1 MKNVIAFLS
10 CCMAAVLVA
19 QDREPAVVPPRQPA
33 PTIRSVSP
41 RADEKPIAI
50 ASYAVE
56 ARVAGAFASVRT
68 SITVSNPNGRPLE
81 GALEFPL
88 PDGAS
93 VCGYALD
100 VNGVMTDGVVVKKE
114 KARVAFEEEVKK
126 GVDPGLVEHVQGNAY
141 RTRVYP
147 IPANGARQIRVDY
160 VTPLAFAPNGDAALV
175 LAMPRVPLKERSV
188 SITVPIGGGIPQPVL
203 GGLGDRRFAQAE
215 AVWRS
220 VTVDTDVTP
229 DTDVTVALPAMPER
243 VCAVER
249 VNDET
254 WFAISDRPPSLETAK
269 TSLPKTWRILWD
281 ASGSRTEADVKAAR
295 AVIDLLPD
303 EACYELV
310 VFRNAVEKPRICA
323 TRGELA
329 AALDNTPRDGGT
341 DFAALAAFAKG
352 NPTENRTLL
361 FTDGMDVLG
370 EGDVDFGAN
379 KPIAVMTGATKDG
392 SALRRICGGRVID
405 LALQTARQALEEIG
419 APSPT
424 LAGVRGDGIANVQG
438 IGQLARGRVTVLGR
452 LTGDSAEVR
461 LDYGNG
467 RLSKPATIRR
477 TDAREGRTL
486 VTAWAALR
494 VNELSPR
501 ADDNAEE
508 LLAIGRRYGIT
519 SPATSMIVFERLD
532 QWLTHDVEPPES
544 AKELHEKW
552 TASRP
557 SEAQR
562 RQAEEQRR
570 QKYLANLK
578 REWEARVK
586 WWNDPI
592 PPKPKP
598 PKSGLF
604 DGLRRLTGSPERR
617 SSVAMQAAASSAP
630 RTERRDMERSAS
642 YSARADRFSM
652 AEEPPAGDEVAGSAA
667 GSSTQERRAKE
678 PAKPKSAAATVT
690 LTAWDPQ
697 TPYLQAIKDAVKALG
712 GGANANAANIAEVAY
727 AEYLVQRK
735 KYAASPAFYL
745 DCAGYFFGIKA
756 KALAVRVISNLAELR
771 LDDPGMLRTCAWR
784 LREAGEYDTALAIL
798 RKVAKLRPEEPHSFR
813 DLAIT
818 LDERGR
824 RDASA
829 ADVAEAMANYHKA
842 AFTAWKRE
850 NALWTAI
857 VSIEELNALTAWS
870 GRQKWSEGNQP
881 KAPEMD
887 AAYRKLLDLDV
898 RIALAWDTDNTDVD
912 LHVLEPDGEEA
923 YYQHKLTST
932 GGFMTHDITTGYGPE
947 EYLKKDAPKGVYK
960 VLANYFGSRQQTLLG
975 PATVTATVFT
985 NWGRADERRQILS
998 MRLEKVKDKVPIGDV
1013 TVK

>member
-1 MKNVIAFLS
+1 MRKLTLALMFVFTV
-10 CCMAAVLVA
+10 AATFA
-19 QDREPAVVPPRQPA
+19 QTRETGLLPRSLPP
-33 PTIRSVSP
+33 PTIRPV
-41 RADEKPIAI
+41 RLQGDEKPTTI

-56 ARVAGAFASVRT
+56 ARVAGAFATVRT
-68 SITVSNPNGRPLE
+68 EIVVSNPNGRPLE

-126 GVDPGLVEHVQGNAY
+126 GVDPGLVEHVKGNAY

-147 IPANGARQIRVDY
+147 IPANGVRHVRVDY
-160 VTPLAFAPNGDAALV
+160 VTPLAFAPNGDAALI
-175 LAMPRVPLKERSV
+175 LAMPRVPLKERKV
-188 SITVPIGGGIPQPVL
+188 SITVPMGGGIPPPVL

-215 AVWRS
+215 AAWRS
-220 VTVDTDVTP
+220 ETTDADVTP
-229 DTDVTVALPAMPER
+229 DADVTVALPAMPER

-249 VNDET
+249 VNDEV
-254 WFAISDRPPSLETAK
+254 WFAISDRPPSLETVK

-281 ASGSRTEADVKAAR
+281 ASGSRSAEDVKASR
-295 AVIDLLPD
+295 AVIVLLPE

-329 AALDNTPRDGGT
+329 AALDRAPCDGGT
-341 DFAALAAFAKG
+341 DFAALAAFSRK

-370 EGDVDFGAN
+370 EGEVDFGAN
-379 KPIAVMTGATKDG
+379 KPIAVMTGAAKDG
-392 SALRRICGGRVID
+392 AALRRICGGLVID
-405 LALQTARQALEEIG
+405 LAVRTAAQALEEIG
-419 APSPT
+419 APAPT
-424 LAGVRGDGIANVQG
+424 LAGVKGDGIANVQG
-438 IGQLARGRVTVLGR
+438 IGQAARGRVTVLGR
-452 LTGDSAEVR
+452 LTADSAEVR

-477 TDAREGRTL
+477 ADAREGKTL
-486 VTAWAALR
+486 ATAWAASR

-501 ADDNAEE
+501 ADDHAEE
-508 LLAIGRRYGIT
+508 LLALGRRYGLA
-519 SPATSMIVFERLD
+519 SPATSLIVFERLS
-532 QWLTHDVEPPES
+532 QWLEHDVEPPET
-544 AKELHEKW
+544 AKDLHAKW
-552 TASRP
+552 TAQRP
-557 SEAQR
+557 SEAKR
-562 RQAEEQRR
+562 REAKERKQAS
-570 QKYLANLK
+570 YLASLK

-592 PPKPKP
+592 PPKPKT

-604 DGLRRLTGSPERR
+604 GGERLRLAAQDVDVEASAMTRSAMRSARFDADDVAQMEMAAEAPAPAMAERA
-617 SSVAMQAAASSAP
+617 VAASAP
-630 RTERRDMERSAS
+630 RAK
-642 YSARADRFSM
+642 M
-652 AEEPPAGDEVAGSAA
+652 ANV
-667 GSSTQERRAKE
+667 
-678 PAKPKSAAATVT
+678 AKPKSAAATVK

-697 TPYLQAIKDAVKALG
+697 TPYLQAIKDAVVALG
-712 GGANANAANIAEVAY
+712 GGVGGNGAAKAETAY

-756 KALAVRVISNLAELR
+756 NALAVRVISNLAELR

-784 LREAGEYDTALAIL
+784 LREAGEYDAALPVL

-818 LDERGR
+818 LEERGR
-824 RDASA
+824 RDMNA
-829 ADVAEAMANYHKA
+829 ADIEAALANYHKT
-842 AFTAWKRE
+842 AFTAWERD
-850 NALWTAI
+850 NALWTAL
-857 VSIEELNALTAWS
+857 VAIEELNALVAWC
-870 GRQKWSEGNQP
+870 GRQTWPEG
-881 KAPEMD
+881 KAPKVPEMEEV
-887 AAYRKLLDLDV
+887 YRKLLDLDV

-923 YYQHKLTST
+923 FYRHQRTST
-932 GGFMTHDITTGYGPE
+932 GGLVSHDVTTGYGPE
-947 EYLKKDAPKGVYK
+947 EYLKKDAAKGVYK

-975 PATVTATVFT
+975 PATVTATVYT
-985 NWGRADERRQILS
+985 NWGRADEKRQILS
-998 MRLEKVKDKVPIGDV
+998 LRLDKVKDKVPIGDV
-1013 TVK
+1013 NVE

>member
-1 MKNVIAFLS
+1 MFVFTV
-10 CCMAAVLVA
+10 AATFA
-19 QDREPAVVPPRQPA
+19 QTRETGLLPRSLPP
-33 PTIRSVSP
+33 PTIRPV
-41 RADEKPIAI
+41 RLQGDEKPTTI

-56 ARVAGAFASVRT
+56 ARVAGAFATVRT
-68 SITVSNPNGRPLE
+68 EIVVSNPNGRPLE

-126 GVDPGLVEHVQGNAY
+126 GVDPGLVEHVKGNAY

-147 IPANGARQIRVDY
+147 IPANGVRHVRVDY
-160 VTPLAFAPNGDAALV
+160 VTPLAFAPNGDAALI
-175 LAMPRVPLKERSV
+175 LAMPRVPLKERKV
-188 SITVPIGGGIPQPVL
+188 SITVPMGGGIPPPVL
-203 GGLGDRRFAQAE
+203 GGLGDHRFVQAE
-215 AVWRS
+215 AAWRS
-220 VTVDTDVTP
+220 ETTDADVTP
-229 DTDVTVALPAMPER
+229 DADVTVALPAMPER
-243 VCAVER
+243 VCATER
-249 VNDET
+249 VNDEV
-254 WFAISDRPPSLETAK
+254 WFAISDRPPSLETVK

-281 ASGSRTEADVKAAR
+281 ASGSRSAEDVKASR
-295 AVIDLLPD
+295 AVIDLLPE

-329 AALDNTPRDGGT
+329 AALDRAPCDGGT
-341 DFAALAAFAKG
+341 DFAALAAFSRK

-370 EGDVDFGAN
+370 EGEVDFGAN
-379 KPIAVMTGATKDG
+379 KPIAVMTGAAKDG
-392 SALRRICGGRVID
+392 AALRRICGGLVID
-405 LALQTARQALEEIG
+405 LAVRTAAQALEEIG
-419 APSPT
+419 APAPT
-424 LAGVRGDGIANVQG
+424 LADVTGEGIANVQG
-438 IGQLARGRVTVLGR
+438 VGQIARGRVTVLGR

-467 RLSKPATIRR
+467 RLSKPVTIRR
-477 TDAREGRTL
+477 ADAREGKTL
-486 VTAWAALR
+486 STAWAAAR

-508 LLAIGRRYGIT
+508 LLAIGRRYRIT

-552 TASRP
+552 AARRP

-562 RQAEEQRR
+562 KQAEERR
-570 QKYLANLK
+570 QQKYFAYLK
-578 REWEARVK
+578 NEWEARVK
-586 WWNDPI
+586 WWNDPV
-592 PPKPKP
+592 PTKPKP

-604 DGLRRLTGSPERR
+604 DEEPEVPVVPRR
-617 SSVAMQAAASSAP
+617 SASARSAFVNASVPRDAAASFAADEVNGAADEPASAFAMAADRSAP
-630 RTERRDMERSAS
+630 A
-642 YSARADRFSM
+642 
-652 AEEPPAGDEVAGSAA
+652 PV
-667 GSSTQERRAKE
+667 RAKS
-678 PAKPKSAAATVT
+678 ANAVRPKSAAATVK
-690 LTAWDPQ
+690 LTAWDPK
-697 TPYLQAIKDAVKALG
+697 TPYLQAVKDAVTALG
-712 GGANANAANIAEVAY
+712 GGTGANAANVAEVAY
-727 AEYLVQRK
+727 GEYLVQRK

-756 KALAVRVISNLAELR
+756 NALAVRVISNLAELR

-784 LREAGEYDTALAIL
+784 LREAGELDAALPIL
-798 RKVAKLRPEEPHSFR
+798 RKVARLRPEEPHSFR
-813 DLAIT
+813 DLAIA
-818 LDERGR
+818 LEERGR
-824 RDASA
+824 RDANA
-829 ADVAEAMANYHKA
+829 VDVAEALANYHKT

-850 NALWTAI
+850 DAMWTAI
-857 VSIEELNALTAWS
+857 VAIEELNALIAWS
-870 GRQKWSEGNQP
+870 GRQKWSGGNAP
-881 KAPEMD
+881 KVPEMEEV
-887 AAYRKLLDLDV
+887 YRKLLDLDV

-923 YYQHKLTST
+923 YYRHNRTST
-932 GGFMTHDITTGYGPE
+932 GGFLTHDVTTGYGPE
-947 EYLKKDAPKGVYK
+947 EYLKKNAAKGIYR

-985 NWGRADERRQILS
+985 NWGRADEKRQVLS
-998 MRLEKVKDKVPIGDV
+998 LRLDKVKDKVTIGDV
-1013 TVK
+1013 TVE

>member
-1 MKNVIAFLS
+1 MKNTCALVVCLFALILS
-10 CCMAAVLVA
+10 A
-19 QDREPAVVPPRQPA
+19 QDREPSVVPRPFP
-33 PTIRSVSP
+33 PLPPPVIRPVNI
-41 RADEKPIAI
+41 RADEKPVSIAG
-50 ASYAVE
+50 YAVE
-56 ARVAGAFASVRT
+56 ARVAGAFATVRA

-100 VNGVMTDGVVVKKE
+100 INGVMTDGVVVKKE

-126 GVDPGLVEHVQGNAY
+126 GVDPGLVEHVKGNAY

-147 IPANGARQIRVDY
+147 IPANGARHIRVDY
-160 VTPLAFAPNGDAALV
+160 VTPLAFAPNGDAALI
-175 LAMPRVPLKERSV
+175 LAMPRVPLKERKV

-220 VTVDTDVTP
+220 ETTDADVTP
-229 DTDVTVALPAMPER
+229 DADVTVALPAMPER

-249 VNDET
+249 VNDEV
-254 WFAISDRPPSLETAK
+254 WFAVSDRPPALDTVK

-281 ASGSRTEADVKAAR
+281 ASGSRSAEDIKASR
-295 AVIDLLPD
+295 AVIDLLPE

-329 AALDNTPRDGGT
+329 AALDRVPCDGGT
-341 DFAALAAFAKG
+341 DFAALAAFAKK

-370 EGDVDFGAN
+370 EGDIDFGAN
-379 KPIAVMTGATKDG
+379 KPIAVMTGAAKDG
-392 SALRRICGGRVID
+392 AALRRICGGRVID
-405 LALQTARQALEEIG
+405 LAVRTAAQALEEIG

-424 LAGVRGDGIANVQG
+424 LAGVKGEGIANVQG
-438 IGQLARGRVTVLGR
+438 VGQLARGRVTILGR

-477 TDAREGRTL
+477 ADARDGKTL
-486 VTAWAALR
+486 ATAWAASR
-494 VNELSPR
+494 VNELSAR
-501 ADDNAEE
+501 ADDNADE
-508 LLAIGRRYGIT
+508 LLAIGRRYGMT

-552 TASRP
+552 TARRP

-562 RQAEEQRR
+562 RQSEENRQ

-578 REWEARVK
+578 NEWEARVK

-592 PPKPKP
+592 PPKPKT

-604 DGLRRLTGSPERR
+604 ERARRLAR
-617 SSVAMQAAASSAP
+617 SSASEEVEYNAAYTMSAAPEMEAAA
-630 RTERRDMERSAS
+630 
-642 YSARADRFSM
+642 
-652 AEEPPAGDEVAGSAA
+652 EPPAVRAA
-667 GSSTQERRAKE
+667 ARAARPDTRAKSAGN
-678 PAKPKSAAATVT
+678 AKPKSAAATVK
-690 LTAWDPQ
+690 LTAWDPK
-697 TPYLQAIKDAVKALG
+697 TPYLQAIKDAVTALG
-712 GGANANAANIAEVAY
+712 GGAGANAANVAEVAY
-727 AEYLVQRK
+727 GEYLVQRK

-756 KALAVRVISNLAELR
+756 NALAVRVISNLAELR

-784 LREAGEYDTALAIL
+784 LREAGEHDAALPVL

-813 DLAIT
+813 DLAIA
-818 LDERGR
+818 LEERGR
-824 RDASA
+824 RDANADDIA
-829 ADVAEAMANYHKA
+829 AALANYHKT

-850 NALWTAI
+850 SAVWTAI
-857 VSIEELNALTAWS
+857 VAIEELNALIAWS
-870 GRQKWSEGNQP
+870 GRQTWPDG
-881 KAPEMD
+881 KAPKVPEMEET
-887 AAYRKLLDLDV
+887 YRKVLDLDV

-923 YYQHKLTST
+923 YYQHKRTST
-932 GGFMTHDITTGYGPE
+932 GGFLTHDITTGYGPE

-985 NWGRADERRQILS
+985 NWGRADEKRQVLS
-998 MRLEKVKDKVPIGDV
+998 LRLDKVKDKVPIGDV
-1013 TVK
+1013 TVE

>member
-1 MKNVIAFLS
+1 MVIL
-10 CCMAAVLVA
+10 A
-19 QDREPAVVPPRQPA
+19 QEREPSVVPRPLP
-33 PTIRSVSP
+33 PLPPPVIRPVNV
-41 RADEKPIAI
+41 RADEKPVSI

-56 ARVAGAFASVRT
+56 ARVAGAFATVRA

-147 IPANGARQIRVDY
+147 IPANGTRQVRVDY

-188 SITVPIGGGIPQPVL
+188 SISVPIGGGIPQPVL

-229 DTDVTVALPAMPER
+229 DADVTVALPAMPER
-243 VCAVER
+243 VCSVER
-249 VNDET
+249 VNDEV
-254 WFAISDRPPSLETAK
+254 WFAISDRPPSLDTAK
-269 TSLPKTWRILWD
+269 TSLPKTWRIMWD
-281 ASGSRTEADVKAAR
+281 ASGSRSADDVTASR
-295 AVIDLLPD
+295 AVIDLLPE

-323 TRGELA
+323 TRSELV
-329 AALDNTPRDGGT
+329 AALDRTPCDGGT
-341 DFAALAAFAKG
+341 DFSALSAFAKK

-370 EGDVDFGAN
+370 EGDIDFGAN

-392 SALRRICGGRVID
+392 AALRRLCGGRTID
-405 LALQTARQALEEIG
+405 LAVRTAAQALEEIG

-424 LAGVRGDGIANVQG
+424 LVGVNGDGIANVQG
-438 IGQLARGRVTVLGR
+438 IGQIARGRVTVLGR

-467 RLSKPATIRR
+467 RLSPPATIRR
-477 TDAREGRTL
+477 ADARAGRTL
-486 VTAWAALR
+486 ATAWAASR

-501 ADDNAEE
+501 AEDNADE
-508 LLAIGRRYGIT
+508 LLAIGRRYGLT

-544 AKELHEKW
+544 AKELHKKW
-552 TASRP
+552 MARRP

-562 RQAEEQRR
+562 KEREDLR
-570 QKYLANLK
+570 QKNYLANLK
-578 REWEARVK
+578 KEWENRVK

-592 PPKPKP
+592 PAKPKP
-598 PKSGLF
+598 PRSGLF
-604 DGLRRLTGSPERR
+604 DGLTRLGGARRR
-617 SSVAMQAAASSAP
+617 SSVAREVEEVDTAAYDAPSPPPAMAAAP
-630 RTERRDMERSAS
+630 R
-642 YSARADRFSM
+642 
-652 AEEPPAGDEVAGSAA
+652 AA
-667 GSSTQERRAKE
+667 GMQSERRAKE
-678 PAKPKSAAATVT
+678 APKPKSAAATIK
-690 LTAWDPQ
+690 LTAWDPK
-697 TPYLQAIKDAVKALG
+697 TPYLQAIKDAVTALG
-712 GGANANAANIAEVAY
+712 GGTGANAANVAEVAY
-727 AEYLVQRK
+727 GEYLVQRK
-735 KYAASPAFYL
+735 KYVTSPAFYL
-745 DCAGYFFGIKA
+745 DCAGYFFSIKA
-756 KALAVRVISNLAELR
+756 NALAVRVISNLAELR

-784 LREAGEYDTALAIL
+784 LREAGEHDAALPVL

-818 LDERGR
+818 LEERGR
-824 RDASA
+824 RDADADDIA
-829 ADVAEAMANYHKA
+829 AAMANYHKT

-857 VSIEELNALTAWS
+857 VAIEELNALVAWS
-870 GRQKWSEGNQP
+870 GRQKWPEG
-881 KAPEMD
+881 KAPKVPEMED
-887 AAYRKLLDLDV
+887 VYRKLLDLDV
-898 RIALAWDTDNTDVD
+898 RIALAWDTDNTDID

-923 YYQHKLTST
+923 YYRHKRTAT
-932 GGFMTHDITTGYGPE
+932 GGFLTHDVTTGYGPE

-975 PATVTATVFT
+975 PATVTATVYT
-985 NWGRADERRQILS
+985 NWGRADEKRQVLS
-998 MRLEKVKDKVPIGDV
+998 LRLDKVKDKLPIGDV
-1013 TVK
+1013 TVE

>member
-1 MKNVIAFLS
+1 
-10 CCMAAVLVA
+10 MAVA
-19 QDREPAVVPPRQPA
+19 MLAQEREPSVPRPLP
-33 PTIRSVSP
+33 PLPPPVIRPVNIQ
-41 RADEKPIAI
+41 ADEKPVAI

-56 ARVAGAFASVRT
+56 ARVAGAFATVRAA
-68 SITVSNPNGRPLE
+68 ITVSNPNRRPLE

-100 VNGVMTDGVVVKKE
+100 INGVMTDGVVVKKE

-160 VTPLAFAPNGDAALV
+160 VTPLVFAPNGDAALI

-220 VTVDTDVTP
+220 VTTDTDVTP
-229 DTDVTVALPAMPER
+229 DADVTVALPAMPER

-254 WFAISDRPPSLETAK
+254 WFAVSDRPPALDTAK

-281 ASGSRTEADVKAAR
+281 ASGSRSAEDVKTAR
-295 AVIDLLPD
+295 AVIDMLPE

-329 AALDNTPRDGGT
+329 AALDRTPCDGGT
-341 DFAALAAFAKG
+341 DFAALAAFARK

-361 FTDGMDVLG
+361 FSDGMDVLG
-370 EGDVDFGAN
+370 EGEIDFGEN

-392 SALRRICGGRVID
+392 AALRRLCGGRVID
-405 LALQTARQALEEIG
+405 LAIRTPEQALEEIG

-424 LAGVRGDGIANVQG
+424 LVGVTGDGIANLQG
-438 IGQLARGRVTVLGR
+438 VGQPARGRVTVLGR

-461 LDYGNG
+461 LDYGYG

-477 TDAREGRTL
+477 ADARAGKTL
-486 VTAWAALR
+486 ATAWAASR
-494 VNELSPR
+494 VNELASR
-501 ADDNAEE
+501 ADDHADE

-532 QWLTHDVEPPES
+532 QWLTHDVEPPAS

-552 TASRP
+552 TARRP

-562 RQAEEQRR
+562 REREERR
-570 QKYLANLK
+570 QKSYLANL
-578 REWEARVK
+578 RGEWEARVK

-604 DGLRRLTGSPERR
+604 EGLRRLTGASAR
-617 SSVAMQAAASSAP
+617 SAETDLSVADEAAGEPLMNVAASGSAP
-630 RTERRDMERSAS
+630 TMARSAS
-642 YSARADRFSM
+642 GGM
-652 AEEPPAGDEVAGSAA
+652 
-667 GSSTQERRAKE
+667 RAKSA
-678 PAKPKSAAATVT
+678 PAAQPKSAAATIK

-697 TPYLQAIKDAVKALG
+697 TPYLQAIKDAVTALG
-712 GGANANAANIAEVAY
+712 GGTGANAANVAEVAY
-727 AEYLVQRK
+727 GEYLVQRK

-756 KALAVRVISNLAELR
+756 NALAVRVISNLAELR

-784 LREAGEYDTALAIL
+784 LREAGEHDAALPVL

-818 LDERGR
+818 LEERGR
-824 RDASA
+824 RDANA
-829 ADVAEAMANYHKA
+829 ADVAEAMANYHKT

-850 NALWTAI
+850 GAVWTAI
-857 VSIEELNALTAWS
+857 VAIEELYALIAWS
-870 GRQKWSEGNQP
+870 ERQAWPEGKAP
-881 KAPEMD
+881 KAPEMEEV
-887 AAYRKLLDLDV
+887 YRKLLDLDV

-923 YYQHKLTST
+923 FYRHKRTST
-932 GGFMTHDITTGYGPE
+932 GGFLTHDITTGYGPE
-947 EYLKKDAPKGVYK
+947 EYLKKDAPKGTYK
-960 VLANYFGSRQQTLLG
+960 VLANYYGSRQQTLLG

-985 NWGRADERRQILS
+985 NWGRADEKRQVLS
-998 MRLEKVKDKVPIGDV
+998 LRLDNVKDKVPIGDI
-1013 TVK
+1013 TVE

>member
-1 MKNVIAFLS
+1 MKNTCALVSCLFALILS
-10 CCMAAVLVA
+10 A
-19 QDREPAVVPPRQPA
+19 QDREPSVVPRPLP
-33 PTIRSVSP
+33 PLPPPVIRPVNI
-41 RADEKPIAI
+41 RADEKPVSI

-56 ARVAGAFASVRT
+56 ARVAGAFATVRAA
-68 SITVSNPNGRPLE
+68 ITVSNPNGRPLE

-100 VNGVMTDGVVVKKE
+100 INGVMTDGVVVKKE

-147 IPANGARQIRVDY
+147 IPANGARHIRVDY
-160 VTPLAFAPNGDAALV
+160 VTPLAFAPNGDAALI
-175 LAMPRVPLKERSV
+175 LAMPRVPLKERKV
-188 SITVPIGGGIPQPVL
+188 AITVPIGGGIPQPVL

-220 VTVDTDVTP
+220 EATDVDVTP
-229 DTDVTVALPAMPER
+229 DADVTVALPAMPER

-249 VNDET
+249 VNDEV
-254 WFAISDRPPSLETAK
+254 WFAVSDRPPALDTVK

-281 ASGSRTEADVKAAR
+281 ASGSRSAEDVKAAR
-295 AVIDLLPD
+295 AVIDLLPE

-329 AALDNTPRDGGT
+329 AALDRAPCDGGT
-341 DFAALAAFAKG
+341 DFAALAAFARK

-370 EGDVDFGAN
+370 EGDIDFGAN
-379 KPIAVMTGATKDG
+379 KPIAVMTGAVKDG
-392 SALRRICGGRVID
+392 ASLRRICGGRVID
-405 LALQTARQALEEIG
+405 LAVRTAAQALEEIG

-424 LAGVRGDGIANVQG
+424 LAGVTGDGIANVQG

-467 RLSKPATIRR
+467 RRSPPATIRR
-477 TDAREGRTL
+477 ADAREGKTL
-486 VTAWAALR
+486 ATAWAASR

-508 LLAIGRRYGIT
+508 LLALGRRYGIT
-519 SPATSMIVFERLD
+519 SPSTSMIVFERLD

-544 AKELHEKW
+544 AKDLHEKW
-552 TASRP
+552 VARRP

-562 RQAEEQRR
+562 KEAEERR
-570 QKYLANLK
+570 QQKYLANLK
-578 REWEARVK
+578 KEWEARIA
-586 WWNDPI
+586 WWQDPI
-592 PPKPKP
+592 PPKPKT

-604 DGLRRLTGSPERR
+604 DGLRRMAGVSARNAARELNSEAVEASYAADSAMPTAEPAPVMAAAQASVPMAAERR
-617 SSVAMQAAASSAP
+617 S
-630 RTERRDMERSAS
+630 
-642 YSARADRFSM
+642 
-652 AEEPPAGDEVAGSAA
+652 
-667 GSSTQERRAKE
+667 ERRAKSA
-678 PAKPKSAAATVT
+678 PKPKSAAATVK

-697 TPYLQAIKDAVKALG
+697 TPYLQSIKDAVKALG
-712 GGANANAANIAEVAY
+712 GGTSANAANVAEVAY
-727 AEYLVQRK
+727 GEYLVQRK

-756 KALAVRVISNLAELR
+756 NALAVRIISNLAELR

-784 LREAGEYDTALAIL
+784 LREAGEYDAAIPIL

-818 LDERGR
+818 LEERGR
-824 RDASA
+824 RDVNT
-829 ADVAEAMANYHKA
+829 ADVAEAMANYHRT
-842 AFTAWKRE
+842 AFSAWKRE
-850 NALWTAI
+850 SAVWTAI
-857 VSIEELNALTAWS
+857 VAIEELNALVAWS
-870 GRQKWSEGNQP
+870 ERQKWPEGKAP

-887 AAYRKLLDLDV
+887 EAYRKLLDLDV

-923 YYQHKLTST
+923 YYQHKRTST
-932 GGFMTHDITTGYGPE
+932 GGFLTHDVTTGYGPE
-947 EYLKKDAPKGVYK
+947 EYLKKDAAKGVYK
-960 VLANYFGSRQQTLLG
+960 VLANYYGSRQQTLLG

-985 NWGRADERRQILS
+985 NWGRADEKRQILS
-998 MRLEKVKDKVPIGDV
+998 LRLDKVKDKVPIGDV
-1013 TVK
+1013 TVE

>member
-1 MKNVIAFLS
+1 MP
-10 CCMAAVLVA
+10 A
-19 QDREPAVVPPRQPA
+19 QEREPSVVPRPLP
-33 PTIRSVSP
+33 PPVIRP
-41 RADEKPIAI
+41 MNLRADEKPVAI

-56 ARVAGAFASVRT
+56 AHVAGAFATVRAA
-68 SITVSNPNGRPLE
+68 IAVSNPNGRPLE

-100 VNGVMTDGVVVKKE
+100 INGVMTDGVVVKKE
-114 KARVAFEEEVKK
+114 KARIAFEEEVKK
-126 GVDPGLVEHVQGNAY
+126 GVDPGLVEHVQGNVY

-147 IPANGARQIRVDY
+147 IPANGSRQIRVDY

-220 VTVDTDVTP
+220 VTVDADVTP
-229 DTDVTVALPAMPER
+229 DADVTVALPAVPER

-249 VNDET
+249 VNGEV
-254 WFAISDRPPSLETAK
+254 WFAVSDRPPTLETAR
-269 TSLPKTWRILWD
+269 TSLPKTWRVIWD
-281 ASGSRTEADVKAAR
+281 ASGSRSEKDVKASR
-295 AVIDLLPD
+295 AVIDLLPE

-323 TRGELA
+323 TRSELA
-329 AALDNTPRDGGT
+329 ATLDRTPCDGGT
-341 DFAALAAFAKG
+341 DFSTLAAFVKK

-370 EGDVDFGAN
+370 EEEVDFGAN

-392 SALRRICGGRVID
+392 AALRRICGGRVID
-405 LALQTARQALEEIG
+405 LAVRTARQAIDEIG

-424 LAGVRGDGIANVQG
+424 LAGVKGEGFANVQG
-438 IGQLARGRVTVLGR
+438 VGQPARGRVTVLGR
-452 LTGDSAEVR
+452 LTADSAEVR

-467 RLSKPATIRR
+467 RLSPPATIRR
-477 TDAREGRTL
+477 ADAREGKTL
-486 VTAWAALR
+486 ATAWAASR

-501 ADDNAEE
+501 ADDKGDE

-552 TASRP
+552 MARRP

-562 RQAEEQRR
+562 MEKEAQHR

-578 REWEARVK
+578 KEWEDRVK

-604 DGLRRLTGSPERR
+604 ASQRETSARVDRSMNVAACASVMPERE
-617 SSVAMQAAASSAP
+617 MN
-630 RTERRDMERSAS
+630 ERRVRAPVMASQAMAARSEAETAS
-642 YSARADRFSM
+642 FDDVPAVARRKSA
-652 AEEPPAGDEVAGSAA
+652 EI
-667 GSSTQERRAKE
+667 
-678 PAKPKSAAATVT
+678 AKPKPAAATVK
-690 LTAWDPQ
+690 LTAWDPK
-697 TPYLQAIKDAVKALG
+697 TPYLQAIKDAVTALG
-712 GGANANAANIAEVAY
+712 GGTDANAANVAEVAY
-727 AEYLVQRK
+727 GEYLVQRK

-756 KALAVRVISNLAELR
+756 NVFAVRVLSNLAELR

-784 LREAGEYDTALAIL
+784 LREAGEYDAALPVL

-813 DLAIT
+813 DLAIA
-818 LDERGR
+818 LEERGR
-824 RDASA
+824 RDAN
-829 ADVAEAMANYHKA
+829 ADDVEAAMANYHKV

-850 NALWTAI
+850 SAVWTAI
-857 VSIEELNALTAWS
+857 VAIEELNALVAWS
-870 GRQKWSEGNQP
+870 GRQKWPEG
-881 KAPEMD
+881 KAPKVPEME
-887 AAYRKLLDLDV
+887 AAYRKMLDLDV

-923 YYQHKLTST
+923 YYQHMRTST
-932 GGFMTHDITTGYGPE
+932 GGFLTHDITTGYGPE

-960 VLANYFGSRQQTLLG
+960 VLANYYGSRQQTLLG

-985 NWGRADERRQILS
+985 NWGREDEKRQILS
-998 MRLEKVKDKVPIGDV
+998 LRLDKVKDKVPIGDI
-1013 TVK
+1013 TLE

>member
-1 MKNVIAFLS
+1 MKKSVAILS
-10 CCMAAVLVA
+10 CLLAAVALA
-19 QDREPAVVPPRQPA
+19 QGREPGIVSRPLP
-33 PTIRSVSP
+33 PTIRPVNL
-41 RADEKPIAI
+41 RTDEKPVAV

-56 ARVAGAFASVRT
+56 ARVSGAFATVRA
-68 SITVSNPNGRPLE
+68 SIVVSNPNGRPLE

-126 GVDPGLVEHVQGNAY
+126 GVDPGLMEHVKGNAY

-147 IPANGARQIRVDY
+147 IPANGSRNVRVDY
-160 VTPLAFAPNGDAALV
+160 VTPLAFAPNGDAALI
-175 LAMPRVPLKERSV
+175 LAMPRVPLKERKV
-188 SITVPIGGGIPQPVL
+188 SITVPMGGGFPQPVL

-220 VTVDTDVTP
+220 ETTDTDVTP
-229 DTDVTVALPAMPER
+229 DADVTVALPAMPER
-243 VCAVER
+243 VCATER
-249 VNDET
+249 VNDEV

-281 ASGSRTEADVKAAR
+281 ASGSRSDEDVKASR
-295 AVIDLLPD
+295 AVIDRLPE

-310 VFRNAVEKPRICA
+310 VFRNTVEKPRICA
-323 TRGELA
+323 TRGELT
-329 AALDNTPRDGGT
+329 AALDRASRDGGT
-341 DFAALAAFAKG
+341 DFAALAAFAKK

-370 EGDVDFGAN
+370 EGDIDLGAN

-392 SALRRICGGRVID
+392 AALRRICGGRVID
-405 LALQTARQALEEIG
+405 LAICTPEQALEEIG

-424 LAGVRGDGIANVQG
+424 LAGVTGEGIANVQG
-438 IGQLARGRVTVLGR
+438 VGQPARGRVTVLGR

-477 TDAREGRTL
+477 ADAREGKTL
-486 VTAWAALR
+486 ATAWAAAR

-501 ADDNAEE
+501 ADDNADE
-508 LLAIGRRYGIT
+508 LLAIGRRYGLT

-552 TASRP
+552 AARRP

-562 RQAEEQRR
+562 KQAEERR
-570 QKYLANLK
+570 QQRYFDYLKN
-578 REWEARVK
+578 EWEARVK

-592 PPKPKP
+592 PSKPKP

-604 DGLRRLTGSPERR
+604 DGEPEVPVVSRR
-617 SSVAMQAAASSAP
+617 SASARNTSVRSALANASVPQEAVDSFAADEVNGAAAEPASEYA
-630 RTERRDMERSAS
+630 MAAERSA
-642 YSARADRFSM
+642 
-652 AEEPPAGDEVAGSAA
+652 PAHV
-667 GSSTQERRAKE
+667 RAKS
-678 PAKPKSAAATVT
+678 ANAVRPKSAAATVK
-690 LTAWDPQ
+690 LTAWDPK
-697 TPYLQAIKDAVKALG
+697 TPYLEAIKDAVTALG
-712 GGANANAANIAEVAY
+712 GGAGANAANVAEVAY
-727 AEYLVQRK
+727 GEYLVQRK

-745 DCAGYFFGIKA
+745 DCAGYFFSIKA
-756 KALAVRVISNLAELR
+756 NALAVRIISNLAELR

-784 LREAGEYDTALAIL
+784 LREAGELDAALPIL

-813 DLAIT
+813 DLAIA
-818 LDERGR
+818 LEERGR
-824 RDASA
+824 REANA
-829 ADVAEAMANYHKA
+829 ADVTAAMANYHKT

-850 NALWTAI
+850 NALWTAM
-857 VSIEELNALTAWS
+857 VAIEELNALIAWS
-870 GRQKWSEGNQP
+870 ERQKWPEGKSP
-881 KAPEMD
+881 KVPEMED
-887 AAYRKLLDLDV
+887 VYRKLLDLDV

-923 YYQHKLTST
+923 YYRHKRTST
-932 GGFMTHDITTGYGPE
+932 GGFLTHDVTTGYGPE
-947 EYLKKDAPKGVYK
+947 EYLKKAAAKGVYK

-985 NWGRADERRQILS
+985 NWGRADEKRQILS
-998 MRLEKVKDKVPIGDV
+998 LRLDKVKDKVTIGEV
-1013 TVK
+1013 TVE

>member
-1 MKNVIAFLS
+1 MKNTCAILS
-10 CCMAAVLVA
+10 CLLALAMSA
-19 QDREPAVVPPRQPA
+19 QDREPSVMPRPLPPLP
-33 PTIRSVSP
+33 PPVIRPVNI
-41 RADEKPIAI
+41 RADEKPVSI

-56 ARVAGAFASVRT
+56 ARVAGAFATVRAA
-68 SITVSNPNGRPLE
+68 ITVSNPNGRPLE

-100 VNGVMTDGVVVKKE
+100 INGVMTDGVVVKKE

-147 IPANGARQIRVDY
+147 IPANGVRHIRVDY
-160 VTPLAFAPNGDAALV
+160 VTPLAFAPNGDAALI
-175 LAMPRVPLKERSV
+175 LAMPRVPLKERKV
-188 SITVPIGGGIPQPVL
+188 AITVPIGGGIPQPVL

-220 VTVDTDVTP
+220 EATDVDVTP
-229 DTDVTVALPAMPER
+229 DADVTVALPAMPER
-243 VCAVER
+243 ICAVER
-249 VNDET
+249 VNDEV
-254 WFAISDRPPSLETAK
+254 WFAVSDRPPSLDTVK

-281 ASGSRTEADVKAAR
+281 ASGSRSAEDVKASR
-295 AVIDLLPD
+295 AVIDLLPE

-329 AALDNTPRDGGT
+329 AALDRTPCDGGT
-341 DFAALAAFAKG
+341 DFAALAAFVKK
-352 NPTENRTLL
+352 NPSENRTLL

-370 EGDVDFGAN
+370 EGDIDFGAN
-379 KPIAVMTGATKDG
+379 KPIAVMTGAVKDG
-392 SALRRICGGRVID
+392 ASLRRICGGRVID
-405 LALQTARQALEEIG
+405 LAVRTAAQALEEIG

-424 LAGVRGDGIANVQG
+424 LAGVTGDGIANVQG

-461 LDYGNG
+461 LDYGHG
-467 RLSKPATIRR
+467 RRSPPATIRR
-477 TDAREGRTL
+477 GDAREGKTL
-486 VTAWAALR
+486 ATAWAASR

-508 LLAIGRRYGIT
+508 LLALGRRYGLT
-519 SPATSMIVFERLD
+519 SPSTSMIVFERLD

-544 AKELHEKW
+544 AKDLHEKW
-552 TASRP
+552 VARRP

-562 RQAEEQRR
+562 KEAEERR
-570 QKYLANLK
+570 QQKYLLRLK
-578 REWEARVK
+578 NEWEARVK

-592 PPKPKP
+592 PAKPKT

-604 DGLRRLTGSPERR
+604 DEERR
-617 SSVAMQAAASSAP
+617 RSAERNSNALMMAGVNRSARYRESAVADEAAPMTMAAEPAPVLAERAAA
-630 RTERRDMERSAS
+630 
-642 YSARADRFSM
+642 
-652 AEEPPAGDEVAGSAA
+652 EPA
-667 GSSTQERRAKE
+667 TRAKMAKG
-678 PAKPKSAAATVT
+678 AKPKSAAATVK

-712 GGANANAANIAEVAY
+712 GGTGANAANVTEVAY
-727 AEYLVQRK
+727 GEYLVQRK
-735 KYAASPAFYL
+735 KYATSPAFYL

-756 KALAVRVISNLAELR
+756 NALAVRVISNLAELR

-784 LREAGEYDTALAIL
+784 LREAGEYDAAIPIL

-818 LDERGR
+818 LEERGR
-824 RDASA
+824 RDANT
-829 ADVAEAMANYHKA
+829 ADVAEAMANYHKT

-850 NALWTAI
+850 NALWTAM
-857 VSIEELNALTAWS
+857 VAIEELNALIAWS
-870 GRQKWSEGNQP
+870 ERQKWPEGKSP
-881 KAPEMD
+881 KVPEME
-887 AAYRKLLDLDV
+887 AIYRKLLDLDV

-923 YYQHKLTST
+923 FYKHQRTST
-932 GGFMTHDITTGYGPE
+932 GGFLTHDVTTGYGPE
-947 EYLKKDAPKGVYK
+947 EYLKKDSAKGVYK
-960 VLANYFGSRQQTLLG
+960 VLANYYGSRQQTLLG

-985 NWGRADERRQILS
+985 NWGRADEKRQILS
-998 MRLEKVKDKVPIGDV
+998 LRLDKVKDKVPIGDV
-1013 TVK
+1013 TVE

>member
-1 MKNVIAFLS
+1 
-10 CCMAAVLVA
+10 MAAVLVA

-68 SITVSNPNGRPLE
+68 SITVSNPNERPLE

-126 GVDPGLVEHVQGNAY
+126 GVDPGLVEHVQGNVY

-229 DTDVTVALPAMPER
+229 DADVTVALPAMPER

-392 SALRRICGGRVID
+392 AALRRICGGRVID

-486 VTAWAALR
+486 ATAWAASR

-552 TASRP
+552 TVSRP

-642 YSARADRFSM
+642 YSARVDRFSM

-857 VSIEELNALTAWS
+857 VSIEELNALIAWS
-870 GRQKWSEGNQP
+870 GRQKWPEGNQP